1 MIKRLLSYFIPVN
14 VHKSRSP
21 VSRQLEV
28 TWNNGKLVLDSRN
41 TNYSYGS
48 LQRVLRKG
56 LLKIGFDKILKMNNI
71 LVLGVGGGSV
81 IKTLVDEVKYLG
93 KIWGIDV
100 DPHVIELADKY
111 FNLSDIPNLTVVVED
126 AFEYVLKTK
135 NRYELIIVDIF
146 CDTQMPA
153 FLFESFF
160 TNRLGLLLHPGGF
173 LLFNTMTLSREDDE
187 RNEDYKKQF
196 DATHFKLIEMQKMER
211 HNELILI
218 KKLA

>member
-160 TNRLGLLLHPGGF
+160 TNRLGLLLQPGGF

-218 KKLA
+218 KKLT